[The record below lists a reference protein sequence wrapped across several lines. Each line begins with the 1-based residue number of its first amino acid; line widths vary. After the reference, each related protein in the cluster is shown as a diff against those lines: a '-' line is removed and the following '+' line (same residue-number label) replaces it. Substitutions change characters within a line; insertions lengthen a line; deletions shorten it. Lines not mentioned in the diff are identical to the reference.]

1 VNDPIADALNVT
13 PLKDTKKDVVKVE
26 KEIVVHQTDD
36 QVENDFEYARRNLYD
51 IIEKGQQALEGIL
64 DVADQSQHPRSYEVA
79 ANLIK
84 TMSEVN
90 KDLLDLTK
98 KKRDLQPK
106 KEEESKQQVTNNLF
120 VGSTAELQ
128 AMLKKR
134 AEEGK

>member
-1 VNDPIADALNVT
+1 MNDPIADALNVT